1 MNLTAVRKAVINVMT
16 AVVTA
21 TPWILNALHQA
32 PFQGT
37 QTAALVSTVLG
48 LIAFVAHYLVPN
60 TTTDPSVAASS
71 SVKLVSVKRPA

>member
-1 MNLTAVRKAVINVMT
+1 MNLTAIRKSVLNVLT

-37 QTAALVSTVLG
+37 TTATVVSSLLG
-48 LIAFVAHYLVPN
+48 LLGVALHYLVPN
-60 TTTDPSVAASS
+60 TTTDPAVAAAQ
-71 SVKLVSVKRPA
+71 SVKLVSPAHSL